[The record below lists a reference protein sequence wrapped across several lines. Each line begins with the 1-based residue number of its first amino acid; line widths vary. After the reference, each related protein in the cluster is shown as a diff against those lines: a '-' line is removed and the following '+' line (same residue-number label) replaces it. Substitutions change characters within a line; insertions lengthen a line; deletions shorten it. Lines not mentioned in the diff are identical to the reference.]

1 MEYLNYDSFR
11 RCVLLPSRKLKIKFC
26 KSIFLTFSILYMHAF
41 ALGQCPVV
49 DPMVCEDIV
58 ISGAPINTFDITC
71 ANDVF
76 EVCAGGLYR
85 VNLPASNSYL
95 FSLVAVGSNSACT
108 NPTLQSGV
116 IKLFDDQLQTNLVAT
131 SNGVTA
137 NTSLMPSELE
147 FVNGAETEF
156 FLSVLSHSC
165 ALDWSSYTLTI
176 TCNNN
181 PCNITSPTTHFI
193 SANETGCLSEESN
206 FNVNSSSE
214 CVNGTF
220 SILSD
225 EGIGATIN
233 NNGAV
238 TIPAGLSFGS
248 YDVVVGVDDCG
259 GNQKT
264 TTTTVAVAPVFGCQ
278 ARNVTLNPSCQ
289 IDISGFVLNGV
300 CADSDQFTIFINN
313 IQTNIVTEVG
323 VHNYEVFY
331 TPDANTSIPLCW
343 NTITVEDKSGPTCNL
358 TTADQEYNFVC
369 GFESAPITP
378 TFTDC
383 SGTVVANEVIE
394 LSIGNCGEIDG
405 ITDGDNDLFDDLPIT
420 TMGVTIPVPT
430 EAEAGTLHGAGFA
443 LEKVLVNIYS
453 ASDGINTGSACEQF
467 IYIFRPTAIV
477 LPGSAFVTCGLETT
491 PTALAALDPQLVPY
505 YVNPLFGDDNSDM
518 NDFSGTGVEEASFT
532 PTKVDDAGNPQF
544 VAIAGQDHSV
554 CAFTVTSEDTQATNP
569 CGMTSKFVR
578 RYSVLDC
585 CSNVIVLDN
594 ESQYI
599 ETVDNVAPVFTNC
612 PEVGDLGSISNPR
625 IEEINASNTCA
636 TTIDFAAITPSA
648 TDECSDVILSPVT
661 YSATFFS
668 VADDFSGIGTLVAN
682 GMSPSLG
689 KGKYRA
695 EVTATDDCGNISET
709 CFVYIQVDDKVVPS
723 VQCSSAAISVDNNG
737 NAQVCAIDRAIA
749 DDNCGTI
756 ANLEVKLMEQDDNT
770 FSSCINVSCVDAVDN
785 GTGVLVFNLVYRA
798 TDESGNS
805 NISMCPSELQI
816 KTAPQFTCP
825 IDVSVECSAY
835 SSTTNY
841 GEPTISGQCGR
852 MFNTSFTDA
861 AGMTSC
867 AGTGTVIRT
876 FSLSMNNVE
885 IATCDQTITLEDKT
899 APTFD
904 NAPMD
909 ASAECSD
916 LPDGTLITASDECSS
931 ATVTF
936 VDVTTDGMCIDSYT
950 IARTFTA
957 TDECGNTALF
967 TQTIT
972 VVDTTNPV
980 FTSVPDDVAIACGNI
995 PAVQTA
1001 TATDNCDGDV
1011 TITVSDSD
1019 ATTMACPANNSFIRT
1034 YTATDNCGNST
1045 TYEQTITLLYVPA
1058 MVEFEPANN
1067 RSLDCDL
1074 MDGFVFAPPTFI
1086 TFTDSPCGE
1095 SNLIVSEVVI
1105 ETDPAD
1111 ANGSIEVR
1119 GTYTV
1124 TNDCGLSVSRTTTIT
1139 FIDCCL
1145 DVNVTGISAVCET
1158 DGNSTIMVTV
1168 QLDPANDIPEADLT
1182 FVATNMDDSADVVTS
1197 VGNQNLLLDKFKVYT
1212 ITVTPTG
1219 TESTICNP
1227 PVNTFGC
1234 FVSRISGR
1242 IFNEELTPLEEVEVE
1257 LMNTEIPMSMTNVK
1271 GEYSF
1276 ENIPD
1281 QGYSVAAHKENDP
1294 FNGISTYDLV
1304 VMAQHVLG
1312 VQELSS
1318 PYKLIAADINMDQ
1331 TIDILDMLELRQLI
1345 LYAIEDFSVNTSW
1358 RFVNANYI
1366 FPDPTNPWLETIPE
1380 LHNLEALRTDAELDF
1395 IAVKIGDLDCSAET
1409 KGNLTDTNVTPRENN
1424 ILVLETKQQTVKAG
1438 TTFEVALQPN
1448 QNVNLSALQFTLDF
1462 DPSLA
1467 TLSSLNSTVLDQQD
1481 IAINE
1486 MFAQEGQVPFVWY
1499 NQQDVSLD
1507 SDQSITFTFEA
1518 KRDFDL
1524 DEFLDINSS
1533 LTKAA
1538 AYSSTG
1544 TGYNLAFEMLDQ
1556 LDSSAKYTL
1565 YQNQPNPFQ
1574 AETVIGFDVEQDEEV
1589 RLTVFNLE
1597 GKMLYNAEFT
1607 AQAGYNSVVISKEEL
1622 QTTGVLFYQLD
1633 AADYTT
1639 TKKMILLE

>member
-1 MEYLNYDSFR
+1 
-11 RCVLLPSRKLKIKFC
+11 
-26 KSIFLTFSILYMHAF
+26 
-41 ALGQCPVV
+41 
-49 DPMVCEDIV
+49 
-58 ISGAPINTFDITC
+58 
-71 ANDVF
+71 
-76 EVCAGGLYR
+76 
-85 VNLPASNSYL
+85 
-95 FSLVAVGSNSACT
+95 
-108 NPTLQSGV
+108 
-116 IKLFDDQLQTNLVAT
+116 
-131 SNGVTA
+131 
-137 NTSLMPSELE
+137 
-147 FVNGAETEF
+147 
-156 FLSVLSHSC
+156 
-165 ALDWSSYTLTI
+165 
-176 TCNNN
+176 
-181 PCNITSPTTHFI
+181 
-193 SANETGCLSEESN
+193 
-206 FNVNSSSE
+206 
-214 CVNGTF
+214 
-220 SILSD
+220 
-225 EGIGATIN
+225 
-233 NNGAV
+233 
-238 TIPAGLSFGS
+238 
-248 YDVVVGVDDCG
+248 
-259 GNQKT
+259 
-264 TTTTVAVAPVFGCQ
+264 
-278 ARNVTLNPSCQ
+278 
-289 IDISGFVLNGV
+289 
-300 CADSDQFTIFINN
+300 
-313 IQTNIVTEVG
+313 
-323 VHNYEVFY
+323 
-331 TPDANTSIPLCW
+331 
-343 NTITVEDKSGPTCNL
+343 
-358 TTADQEYNFVC
+358 
-369 GFESAPITP
+369 
-378 TFTDC
+378 
-383 SGTVVANEVIE
+383 
-394 LSIGNCGEIDG
+394 
-405 ITDGDNDLFDDLPIT
+405 
-420 TMGVTIPVPT
+420 
-430 EAEAGTLHGAGFA
+430 
-443 LEKVLVNIYS
+443 
-453 ASDGINTGSACEQF
+453 
-467 IYIFRPTAIV
+467 
-477 LPGSAFVTCGLETT
+477 
-491 PTALAALDPQLVPY
+491 
-505 YVNPLFGDDNSDM
+505 
-518 NDFSGTGVEEASFT
+518 
-532 PTKVDDAGNPQF
+532 
-544 VAIAGQDHSV
+544 
-554 CAFTVTSEDTQATNP
+554 
-569 CGMTSKFVR
+569 
-578 RYSVLDC
+578 
-585 CSNVIVLDN
+585 
-594 ESQYI
+594 
-599 ETVDNVAPVFTNC
+599 
-612 PEVGDLGSISNPR
+612 
-625 IEEINASNTCA
+625 
-636 TTIDFAAITPSA
+636 
-648 TDECSDVILSPVT
+648 
-661 YSATFFS
+661 
-668 VADDFSGIGTLVAN
+668 
-682 GMSPSLG
+682 
-689 KGKYRA
+689 
-695 EVTATDDCGNISET
+695 
-709 CFVYIQVDDKVVPS
+709 
-723 VQCSSAAISVDNNG
+723 
-737 NAQVCAIDRAIA
+737 
-749 DDNCGTI
+749 
-756 ANLEVKLMEQDDNT
+756 
-770 FSSCINVSCVDAVDN
+770 
-785 GTGVLVFNLVYRA
+785 
-798 TDESGNS
+798 
-805 NISMCPSELQI
+805 MCPSELQI

-885 IATCDQTITLEDKT
+885 IATCDQTITLEDRT

-972 VVDTTNPV
+972 VEDTTNPEV
-980 FTSVPDDVAIACGNI
+980 TQPDDLVVGCNNV
-995 PAVQTA
+995 PAQNPNAVV
-1001 TATDNCDGDV
+1001 ATDNCDTNV
-1011 TITVSDSD
+1011 TISVSDSD
-1019 ATTMACPANNSFIRT
+1019 PVDADNCPNNDTFIRT
-1034 YTATDNCGNST
+1034 FTATDNCGNST
-1045 TYEQTITLLYVPA
+1045 VVTQMITVEPNPIQVVAAPDQT
-1058 MVEFEPANN
+1058 
-1067 RSLDCDL
+1067 LDCSM
-1074 MDGFVFAPPTFI
+1074 MDDFIFTAPTVTEDASCMSTNPVVSDVVITQNTLPNGDI
-1086 TFTDSPCGE
+1086 RSIGTFTVTDDCGI
-1095 SNLIVSEVVI
+1095 SNNAVTTIIFTNCCPTVTIQADVITCSAVSGTVTI
-1105 ETDPAD
+1105 DPFT
-1111 ANGSIEVR
+1111 
-1119 GTYTV
+1119 TYT
-1124 TNDCGLSVSRTTTIT
+1124 GS
-1139 FIDCCL
+1139 
-1145 DVNVTGISAVCET
+1145 
-1158 DGNSTIMVTV
+1158 
-1168 QLDPANDIPEADLT
+1168 DINDLT
-1182 FVATNMDDSADVVTS
+1182 FRLLDGD
-1197 VGNQNLLLDKFKVYT
+1197 GNQIGVDQVGDDVFTFTPANIDGTDY
-1212 ITVTPTG
+1212 ISTVFFTDADLNAMCTG
-1219 TESTICNP
+1219 DQAD
-1227 PVNTFGC
+1227 PVSCTT
-1234 FVSRISGR
+1234 SRIAGR
-1242 IFNEELTPLEEVEVE
+1242 IFNEEFTPLEEVEVE

-1507 SDQSITFTFEA
+1507 SDQSIAFTFEA

-1607 AQAGYNSVVISKEEL
+1607 AQAGYNSVIISKEEL

-1633 AADYTT
+1633 AVDYTT
-1639 TKKMILLE
+1639 TKKMIILE